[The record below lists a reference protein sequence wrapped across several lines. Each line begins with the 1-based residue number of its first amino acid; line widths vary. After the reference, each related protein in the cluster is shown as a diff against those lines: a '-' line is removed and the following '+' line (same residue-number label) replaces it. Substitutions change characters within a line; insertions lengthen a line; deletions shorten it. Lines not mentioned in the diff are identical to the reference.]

1 MLLNSLILPLT
12 GLTTI
17 KALIKAL
24 NEKDMI
30 NWPAYLSGELL
41 TTYNYFITYFIQ
53 LTFLSVGFWLL
64 DIPHQLVKT
73 IAKTFHD
80 F

>member
-1 MLLNSLILPLT
+1 MVMNSLLLPLT

-17 KALIKAL
+17 KVLLMALANEELTNWPEFLAL
-24 NEKDMI
+24 N
-30 NWPAYLSGELL
+30 LG

-64 DIPHQLVKT
+64 DIPHQIVTELQ
-73 IAKTFHD
+73 HS
-80 F
+80 